1 MTRRRREQDAWGK
14 QRVRRPRRRHAPERH
29 RRRRYHRELRRKHRR
44 RRRRRERGWDLL
56 LRRRCRI
63 VPPWGNQR
71 RVSRELFGIGISG
84 DRALKE
90 PHVGRD
96 GRFHGSMDGRE
107 RREGRQWRHL
117 PVGVG
122 VEVVAAH
129 GRKGGSS
136 GNAVGNIRVYS
147 GGGGNVIWGR
157 RRAIS
162 DSGKRRRTNTLEAGA
177 LGFRRVDRGGSRE
190 ALVGG

>member
-1 MTRRRREQDAWGK
+1 M
-14 QRVRRPRRRHAPERH
+14 
-29 RRRRYHRELRRKHRR
+29 
-44 RRRRRERGWDLL
+44 
-56 LRRRCRI
+56 
-63 VPPWGNQR
+63 
-71 RVSRELFGIGISG
+71 SRELFGIGISG

-90 PHVGRD
+90 PHVGRYR
-96 GRFHGSMDGRE
+96 RFHGSMDGRE

-136 GNAVGNIRVYS
+136 GSAVGNIRVYS
-147 GGGGNVIWGR
+147 GGGGGGGNVIWGR

-162 DSGKRRRTNTLEAGA
+162 DSRKRRRTNTLEAGA